1 MRINYNVSAMLT
13 NNNLANNDNLL
24 AKSLQRLSSGL
35 KINAAKDNPAGL
47 AMAKRMNSQ
56 LESLAVATQSAG
68 DGVSVIETA
77 DGALAEISDML
88 QRMNEL
94 AIKAANG
101 IESEN
106 DRQIIQAEVKQLT
119 QEIERVAETTEFN
132 GQKLLNGEFSLKGY
146 VSGTPTNGVKLSS
159 YSKDVTA
166 KIYAISGMVVKENP
180 TPRYTITVDQ
190 DELEKNGFPPGCTAS
205 INNNLVTIKDAAG
218 AEVRTMSLVEAEKL
232 SGLTIKENLV
242 PRYMVTVDPADLEKG
257 GFPKGCT
264 ASMKDNLV
272 TIKGTNGF
280 EMTLD
285 LTDAMKKQGF
295 PDPNDTLTL
304 PDFNVDIKGFGSMV
318 LQVGANEGQVLEV
331 EIPKISLSEM
341 GLNNYFVKDENGK
354 EIWTLNVTTQDSARE
369 GIDRISGAVGFIS
382 RIRGQLGA
390 YQNRLE
396 STINSLNVTT
406 ENMTAA
412 YSRIMDVDMAEEM
425 TNYTTYQVMTQAA
438 TSMLAQAN
446 ERPSQVLQLLQ

>member
-24 AKSLQRLSSGL
+24 SKSLQRLSSGL

-106 DRQIIQAEVKQLT
+106 DRQIIQDEVKQLT

-146 VSGTPTNGVKLSS
+146 VTDSPNNGVKLSS
-159 YSKDVTA
+159 YSKEVTA
-166 KIYAISGMVVKENP
+166 KPYTIPSITIAENP
-180 TPRYTITVDQ
+180 TPRYTVTVDSA
-190 DELEKNGFPPGCTAS
+190 ELEKDGYPQGCTAS

-218 AEVRTMSLVEAEKL
+218 NEVRTMNLVEADKL

-242 PRYMVTVDPADLEKG
+242 PPYMATVDPAELEKG

-285 LTDAMKKQGF
+285 LTEAMKKQGF
-295 PDPNDTLTL
+295 PDPNNTFTLQNIT
-304 PDFNVDIKGFGSMV
+304 VDAKGFGAMV

-331 EIPKISLSEM
+331 EIPRISLSEM
-341 GLNNYFVKDENGK
+341 GLNNYFIKDENGK
-354 EIWTLNVTTQDSARE
+354 EIWTLNVTTEDSARE
-369 GIDRISGAVGFIS
+369 GIDRISGAVSFIS
-382 RIRGQLGA
+382 GIRGQLGA